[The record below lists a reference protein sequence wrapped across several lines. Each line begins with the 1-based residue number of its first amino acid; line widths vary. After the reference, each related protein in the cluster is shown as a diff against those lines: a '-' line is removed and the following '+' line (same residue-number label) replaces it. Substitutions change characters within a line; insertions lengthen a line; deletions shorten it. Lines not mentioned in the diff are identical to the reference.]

1 MQENRGPEGLGG
13 WLILVGI
20 GIVVGPFRMAFI
32 MLETYRELGAN
43 GTWEILTT
51 QGSGFYYPELAAL
64 IVVEMVVNLAIL
76 AASVYV
82 AYLFFTK
89 RRSLPAWYIGVAV
102 FSLVFV
108 LVDAIVVSAMLPDM
122 PLLDSETAREMGRSL
137 IQVCVWVPYM
147 LVSKRVKNT
156 FVNGPGGSGE
166 VRLEQDRADVVEPAA
181 PARSGGAVS
190 PADSG
195 R

>member
-1 MQENRGPEGLGG
+1 MQEHRGPEGLGG

-20 GIVVGPFRMAFI
+20 GIVVGPVRMAYV
-32 MLETYRELGAN
+32 MLETYREIVES

-64 IVVEMVVNLAIL
+64 IVAEAAVNLAIL
-76 AASVYV
+76 VASVYV
-82 AYLFFTK
+82 AYLFFAK

-108 LVDAIVVSAMLPDM
+108 FADAVAVSVLLPDM
-122 PLLDSETAREMGRSL
+122 PLLDSQTAGEMVRSL
-137 IQVCVWVPYM
+137 FQVCVWVPYM
-147 LVSKRVKNT
+147 LVSRRVRNT
-156 FVNGPGGSGE
+156 FVNAPGAKQE
-166 VRLEQDRADVVEPAA
+166 RQDEEESADSAEAKATTRSIPAA
-181 PARSGGAVS
+181 SVS
-190 PADSG
+190 DAG

>member
-20 GIVVGPFRMAFI
+20 GIVVGPFRMAYI
-32 MLETYRELGAN
+32 MLETYRELFVN
-43 GTWEILTT
+43 GTWGILTT

-64 IVVEMVVNLAIL
+64 IVVELVVNLAIL
-76 AASVYV
+76 AASLYV

-89 RRSLPAWYIGVAV
+89 RRTLPGWYIGVAV

-108 LVDAIVVSAMLPDM
+108 LVDAIAVSLMLPDM
-122 PLLDSETAREMGRSL
+122 PLMDAETTREMGRSL

-147 LVSKRVKNT
+147 LVSKRVRNT
-156 FVNGPGGSGE
+156 FVNGPGGKKE
-166 VRLEQDRADVVEPAA
+166 VRPEEEGAESLEATTSQQSAGAATAADA
-181 PARSGGAVS
+181 PR
-190 PADSG
+190 
-195 R
+195 

>member
-1 MQENRGPEGLGG
+1 MQENRGPRGLGG

-32 MLETYRELGAN
+32 MLETYREVSAN

-108 LVDAIVVSAMLPDM
+108 VVDAIVVSAMLPDM

-156 FVNGPGGSGE
+156 FVNGPGDSGE
-166 VRLEQDRADVVEPAA
+166 VRLEQDRAEVVEPAS
-181 PARSGGAVS
+181 PARSGGAAS

>member
-1 MQENRGPEGLGG
+1 MQENRGPRGLGG

-32 MLETYRELGAN
+32 MLETYREVSAN

-108 LVDAIVVSAMLPDM
+108 VVDAIVVSAMLPDM
-122 PLLDSETAREMGRSL
+122 SLLDSETAGEMGRSL

-147 LVSKRVKNT
+147 LVSKRVRNT
-156 FVNGPGGSGE
+156 FVNGPGGKKE
-166 VRLEQDRADVVEPAA
+166 VRLEEEGGESSEATTSVQSA
-181 PARSGGAVS
+181 GAVGS
-190 PADSG
+190 ADAS